1 MNEEQAQ
8 WLKQASAEY
17 NKPIKKIMEI
27 AKEIPR
33 VIELPQKTIT
43 RCYKLNKNYSFKE
56 IEKKARK
63 AVAPEE
69 RKDISKEKPSFVF
82 YDQPD
87 VSDLVVIEYNPID
100 KVFDFRQCAQGEW
113 TKFFRE
119 NLA

>member
-1 MNEEQAQ
+1 MNEEQLQ
-8 WLKQASAEY
+8 WLRQTNAEY
-17 NKPIKKIMEI
+17 NKPNIMEI
-27 AKEIPR
+27 TKIIPK
-33 VIELPQKTIT
+33 VIKIPKKTIT

-100 KVFDFRQCAQGEW
+100 NVFDFRPCTQSEW
-113 TKFFRE
+113 SKFYRN